1 MATTRTSGIG
11 KGAMPVWPVAIRRER
26 DMVALTAP
34 EYAKIAARIPEKT
47 QVTVFMPIADDRRSD
62 PVTLS
67 LGDVL
72 DRL

>member
-1 MATTRTSGIG
+1 
-11 KGAMPVWPVAIRRER
+11 
-26 DMVALTAP
+26 MVALTTP

-47 QVTVFMPIADDRRSD
+47 HVTVFMPIADDRRSD

-67 LGDVL
+67 LGAVL